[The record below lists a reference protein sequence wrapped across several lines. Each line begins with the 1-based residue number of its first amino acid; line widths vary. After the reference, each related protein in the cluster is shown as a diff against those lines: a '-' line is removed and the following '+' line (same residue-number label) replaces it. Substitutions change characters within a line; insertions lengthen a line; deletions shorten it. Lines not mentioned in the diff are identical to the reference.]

1 MNKVLKVLIPCMLVG
16 LLAGVGIFALN
27 QSKTSE
33 NKVDQSVL
41 YIGIPKS
48 QDNKPV
54 SLHVSVVSNSGV
66 AYKDYSSEDLKPLK
80 GQDEDIVFLE
90 YTIDPLVPL
99 NNKDIGYW
107 LAESGNSIKVQTECL
122 ELIMSDYIN
131 IDKAG
136 IWFVNVAPKDGETP
150 DFSHSYVYK
159 KGGIL

>member
-1 MNKVLKVLIPCMLVG
+1 MNKVAKILIPCMCFG
-16 LLAGVGIFALN
+16 LLAGVGIFAIN
-27 QSKTSE
+27 QSKNIE

-54 SLHVSVVSNSGV
+54 SLHLSVDSKSGV
-66 AYKDYSSEDLKPLK
+66 AYKEYSSADLKPLN

-90 YTIDPLVPL
+90 YTADPLIPL

-122 ELIMSDYIN
+122 ELILSDYIN

>member
-1 MNKVLKVLIPCMLVG
+1 MNKVLKILLPCMCFG
-16 LLAGVGIFALN
+16 LLAGFTIYAVNNSNDAE
-27 QSKTSE
+27 K
-33 NKVDQSVL
+33 KVDQSVL

-54 SLHVSVVSNSGV
+54 KLHVSVDSNSGV
-66 AYKDYSSEDLKPLK
+66 AYKEYSSEGLKPLS

-90 YTIDPLVPL
+90 YTIDPLIPM
-99 NNKDIGYW
+99 NKDVGYW

-150 DFSHSYVYK
+150 DFSHSYVYQR
-159 KGGIL
+159 GGLL

>member
-1 MNKVLKVLIPCMLVG
+1 MKKVFKILIPCMIFG
-16 LLAGVGIFALN
+16 LLTGFGIFALN
-27 QSKTSE
+27 ASKNTE
-33 NKVDQSVL
+33 TKVDQSCL

-54 SLHVSVVSNSGV
+54 SLHVSVDSNSGV
-66 AYKDYSSEDLKPLK
+66 AYKEYSSEDLVTLP

-90 YTIDPLVPL
+90 YTADPLVPL

-107 LAESGNSIKVQTECL
+107 LAEAGNSIKVQTECL
-122 ELIMSDYIN
+122 ELIMSDYVK

-136 IWFVNVAPKDGETP
+136 IWFVNVAVKDGETP
-150 DFSHSYVYK
+150 DFSHSNIYK

>member
-1 MNKVLKVLIPCMLVG
+1 MLVG

-66 AYKDYSSEDLKPLK
+66 AYKEYSSEDLKSLK

-90 YTIDPLVPL
+90 YTADPLIPL

-131 IDKAG
+131 VDKAG
-136 IWFVNVAPKDGETP
+136 IWFINVAPKDGEIP